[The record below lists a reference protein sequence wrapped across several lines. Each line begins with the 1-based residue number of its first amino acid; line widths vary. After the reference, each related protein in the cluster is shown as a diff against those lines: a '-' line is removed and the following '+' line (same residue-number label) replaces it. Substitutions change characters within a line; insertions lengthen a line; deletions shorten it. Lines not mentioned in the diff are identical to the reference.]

1 MLKRRILVIDD
12 ETALVESICFNLE
25 REGFQTFS
33 SYNGIDGLEAI
44 QTVKPDL
51 IVLDLMLP
59 GLDGLEICRRVRK
72 SEDIPIIMLT
82 AKESEVD
89 RILGLELGADDYVTK
104 PFSMRELM
112 ARVKSVLRRFQVA
125 ANGPDVLISGDV
137 SLNKATREVTTR
149 GTDVTLSVKE
159 FDLLAMLMLNSGR
172 VLTRE
177 ILLDGVWGADFFGE
191 PRTVDVHIRWLREK
205 IEEDPA
211 NPKYIHTVRGVGYRF
226 NPPTEQQ
233 S

>member
-1 MLKRRILVIDD
+1 MSKRRILVIDD

-33 SYNGIDGLEAI
+33 ALNGIDGLEAF

-51 IVLDLMLP
+51 IILDLMLP

-72 SEDIPIIMLT
+72 KEDIPIIMLT

-89 RILGLELGADDYVTK
+89 RVLGLELGADDYVTK
-104 PFSMRELM
+104 PFSMRELI
-112 ARVKSVLRRFQVA
+112 ARVKSVLRRFQVSA
-125 ANGPDVLISGDV
+125 IAPDVVNSGGV
-137 SLNKATREVTTR
+137 SLNKATREVTKN
-149 GTDVTLSVKE
+149 GTDVSLSVKE

-177 ILLDGVWGADFFGE
+177 MLLDGVWGADFFGE

-211 NPKYIHTVRGVGYRF
+211 NPKYIHTVRGVGYRY
-226 NPPTEQQ
+226 NPPVEEQ

>member
-1 MLKRRILVIDD
+1 
-12 ETALVESICFNLE
+12 
-25 REGFQTFS
+25 
-33 SYNGIDGLEAI
+33 
-44 QTVKPDL
+44 
-51 IVLDLMLP
+51 
-59 GLDGLEICRRVRK
+59 CRRVRK

>member
-1 MLKRRILVIDD
+1 MSKRRILVIDD

-25 REGFQTFS
+25 REGFQAFS
-33 SYNGIDGLEAI
+33 AYNGIDGLEAI
-44 QTVKPDL
+44 RKVKPDL
-51 IVLDLMLP
+51 VVLDLMLP

-72 SEDIPIIMLT
+72 NEDIPIIMLT

-89 RILGLELGADDYVTK
+89 RVLGLELGADDYVTK

-112 ARVKSVLRRFQVA
+112 ARVKSVLRRASVS
-125 ANGPDVLISGDV
+125 ANGPDVLNSGGV
-137 SLNKATREVTTR
+137 SLNKATREVTAN
-149 GTDVTLSVKE
+149 GAEVSLSVKE

-177 ILLDGVWGADFFGE
+177 VLLDGVWGADFFGE

-226 NPPTEQQ
+226 NPPVEQQ

>member
-1 MLKRRILVIDD
+1 VSKRRILVIDD
-12 ETALVESICFNLE
+12 ETALVESICYNLE

-33 SYNGIDGLEAI
+33 AINGIDGLEAV

-51 IVLDLMLP
+51 IILDLMLP

-72 SEDIPIIMLT
+72 KEDIPIIMLT

-89 RILGLELGADDYVTK
+89 RVLGLELGADDYVTK

-112 ARVKSVLRRFQVA
+112 ARVKSVLRRFQVS
-125 ANGPDVLISGDV
+125 ANVPDVLNSGGV
-137 SLNKATREVTTR
+137 SLNKATREVTKS
-149 GTDVTLSVKE
+149 GTNVSLSAKE

-226 NPPTEQQ
+226 NPPVEEQ

>member
-1 MLKRRILVIDD
+1 VLKRRILVIDD

-177 ILLDGVWGADFFGE
+177 ILLDGVWGVDFFGE

>member
-1 MLKRRILVIDD
+1 
-12 ETALVESICFNLE
+12 
-25 REGFQTFS
+25 
-33 SYNGIDGLEAI
+33 
-44 QTVKPDL
+44 
-51 IVLDLMLP
+51 
-59 GLDGLEICRRVRK
+59 
-72 SEDIPIIMLT
+72 MLT

-177 ILLDGVWGADFFGE
+177 ILLDGVWGTDFFGE